1 MTRSRPVLVLLLAT
15 VLVGCLPNAL
25 EAQAAPLRPVTVGSP
40 MPDFTLPAYQGGEVT
55 LSDLLGK
62 TVVLIFPR
70 GRSGPGSW
78 CHVCNYQHQ
87 ELVEYEAR
95 NALRRRANLE
105 ILFVLPY
112 DGEEIDG
119 WIEAYPQQLQDLED
133 WRSPPDPD
141 NLDAAGRRRMQLAK
155 GYFPRSFTASPETVP
170 GPFPILIDGDR
181 TVSGGLGFFTDEWGG
196 SQVEQN
202 VPTVLI
208 VGSDGVLRF
217 KYISQNT
224 LDRPPLEYLL
234 EVISIVAGTSE

>member
-1 MTRSRPVLVLLLAT
+1 MNRFRSLPVFLLAAVLV
-15 VLVGCLPNAL
+15 VNLPGAL
-25 EAQAAPLRPVTVGSP
+25 EAQATPLRPVTVGSP
-40 MPDFTLPAYQGGEVT
+40 MPDFTLPAYQGGEIT
-55 LSDLLGK
+55 MSDLLGK

-87 ELVEYEAR
+87 ELVDYEAR
-95 NALRRRANLE
+95 HGLRERANVE

-112 DGEEIDG
+112 DGEELDG

-133 WRSPPDPD
+133 WRNPPDPE
-141 NLDAAGRRRMQLAK
+141 NLDASGRRRMQLAER
-155 GYFPRSFTASPETVP
+155 YFPRTFTADPGTVP
-170 GPFPILIDGDR
+170 GPFPILVDGDR
-181 TVSGGLGFFTDEWGG
+181 TVSGGLGFFTEEWGG

-202 VPTVLI
+202 VPAVLVVDPEGI
-208 VGSDGVLRF
+208 LQF

-234 EVISIVAGTSE
+234 EVVELVAGTEG

>member
-1 MTRSRPVLVLLLAT
+1 MARSRYLLVPLLAIVLVA
-15 VLVGCLPNAL
+15 CLPHAL
-25 EAQAAPLRPVTVGSP
+25 EAQAAPIRPVTVGSF
-40 MPDFTLPAYQGGEVT
+40 MPDFTLPSYQGDEVT
-55 LSDLLGK
+55 MSDLLGK

-78 CHVCNYQHQ
+78 CHVCNYQHM

-95 NALRRRANLE
+95 SSLRQRANLE

-112 DGEEIDG
+112 DREELDG

-141 NLDAAGRRRMQLAK
+141 NLDAAGRRRMQLANQ
-155 GYFPRSFTASPETVP
+155 YFPRTFTVTQETVP
-170 GPFPILIDGDR
+170 GPFPILMDGDR
-181 TVSGGLGFFTDEWGG
+181 AVSSGLGFFTEEWGG
-196 SQVEQN
+196 SQVAQN
-202 VPTVLI
+202 IPAVLVVDPGGTVM
-208 VGSDGVLRF
+208 F

-234 EVISIVAGTSE
+234 EVIRVLTGTSD